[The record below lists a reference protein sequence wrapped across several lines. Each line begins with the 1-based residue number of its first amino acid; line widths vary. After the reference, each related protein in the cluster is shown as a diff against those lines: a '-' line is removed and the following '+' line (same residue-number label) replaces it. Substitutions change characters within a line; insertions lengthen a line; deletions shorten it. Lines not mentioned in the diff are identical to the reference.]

1 MMLWRR
7 FGAATAVLVVLA
19 IAGCD
24 GDGGNDNVDI
34 HVDPVPSP
42 IEVIDLGVVTL
53 TATNQ
58 DQTFE
63 VTVRGASSLVLVA
76 DGNDATDIDIEEL
89 TAPDGDLLVT
99 PSRTDANPLTRG
111 VSPQER
117 GGSVATVIVPSTTG
131 TFEEGTYTFSV
142 ASFDDAGT
150 RVPATVHLTA
160 IANHRSSP
168 TGGRLRIR
176 PYFVSALGLDKGSA
190 PHSPGFQTVVGELRR
205 AFATIGIDIVL
216 LDGVDLRDHNAAQ
229 LSQLDVLDATTEH
242 VVLDGNLNRQ
252 SDEMDDLFALTPHVV
267 GDAINVFFVD
277 ELVAES
283 GTFAV
288 SGGAP
293 GPSIASGTTQS
304 GVVVST
310 LRGLDEQSQS
320 DLETLGSSLTRELAR
335 YLGAPGTI
343 DPDAF
348 TAEQA
353 FVIWVNPA
361 VNIPGVAE
369 QPAS

>member
-1 MMLWRR
+1 MISLGRY
-7 FGAATAVLVVLA
+7 GAATAVLMVLA

-24 GDGGNDNVDI
+24 GGSDNVDI
-34 HVDPVPSP
+34 DVTPVPSP
-42 IEVIDLGVVTL
+42 IEVIDLGVATL

-63 VTVRGASSLVLVA
+63 VAVRGASSLVLVA

-89 TAPDGDLLVT
+89 TAPDGAVLVT
-99 PSRTDANPLTRG
+99 ASRTDANPLTRG
-111 VSPQER
+111 VSPQEV
-117 GGSVATVIVPSTTG
+117 GGSVATAIVPSTIG
-131 TFEEGTYTFSV
+131 IVEDGTYTFRV

-150 RVPATVHLTA
+150 RIPAIVHLTA

-168 TGGRLRIR
+168 VGGRLKIR
-176 PYFVSALGLDKGSA
+176 PYFVSTLGLDDASA
-190 PHSPGFQTVVGELRR
+190 RRSPGFQTVVGELRR
-205 AFATIGIDIVL
+205 AFAAIDIDIVL
-216 LDGVDLRDHNAAQ
+216 LDGVDLRDQNANR
-229 LSQLDVLDATTEH
+229 LSKLDVLDATTENF
-242 VVLDGNLNRQ
+242 VLDGNLNRQ

-277 ELVAES
+277 ELVTGS
-283 GTFAV
+283 DTFAV

-293 GPSIASGTTQS
+293 GPSIASGTVHS

-320 DLETLGSSLTRELAR
+320 DLEILGSSLTRELAR

-353 FVIWVNPA
+353 FVIRVNPA
-361 VNIPGVAE
+361 VNIPGVSE